1 MKIHQWNISHQVVA
15 LTERAVQKGPH
26 EVFTIW
32 TATKPDGE
40 VVEQIK
46 VDQCIVPAQ
55 TPGTNKAGGVWVHIN
70 GQELQ
75 RIQLDNF
82 RAGRRS
88 VIQLHTHPS
97 ADVRMSALDREWEVV
112 RHVGALSIIVPN
124 YGRSGLR
131 LGDGANVYERE
142 ESDWRLWSQA
152 ETRERL
158 VIS

>member
-1 MKIHQWNISHQVVA
+1 MKIHCWNISHDVVA
-15 LTERAVQKGPH
+15 MTERAIQKGAH
-26 EVFTIW
+26 EVFAIW
-32 TATKPDGE
+32 TAIKPDGE

-46 VDQCIVPAQ
+46 VDQCVVPAQ
-55 TPGTNKAGGVWVHIN
+55 TTGVTKAGVWVHIE

-75 RIQLDNF
+75 RIQLENF
-82 RAGRRS
+82 GAGRRS

-112 RHVGALSIIVPN
+112 RHVGALSIIVPH
-124 YGRSGLR
+124 YGRFGLR

-142 ESDWRLWSQA
+142 EGNWRLWPQA
-152 ETRERL
+152 EARERL